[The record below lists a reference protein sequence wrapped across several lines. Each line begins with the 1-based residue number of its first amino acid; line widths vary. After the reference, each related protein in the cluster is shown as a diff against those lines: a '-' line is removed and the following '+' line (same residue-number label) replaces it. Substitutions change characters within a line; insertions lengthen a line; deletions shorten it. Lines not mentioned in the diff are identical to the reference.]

1 MELWVNETKLTGF
14 WAGDR
19 AFDSGFRPSG
29 SKSYRDFRET
39 GPSIS
44 LKTEHT
50 GSHGK
55 EARPPCDAMYLP
67 KNIAR
72 FMQARRDTWGRP
84 WLYQG
89 SRDAIIDQRLKVA
102 VNSFHKLSNRRVPLG
117 TVTNGNFLS
126 QFVHRLYNRHLSGAI
141 TATKTDRKIAFF
153 NL

>member
-89 SRDAIIDQRLKVA
+89 FRDAIIDQRLKVA
-102 VNSFHKLSNRRVPLG
+102 LNSFHKLSNRRVPLG

-126 QFVHRLYNRHLSGAI
+126 QFVHRLIGICLVPSLRQKLI
-141 TATKTDRKIAFF
+141 ER
-153 NL
+153 